1 MPECKTRHLQL
12 GGDAVAVNGRQYF
25 YTRKKSFSRRHFGIR
40 NFTASAEHFE
50 ISRKHKLINIF
61 AKAGPKKEKNIYLES
76 SRKGEF
82 DYVIVWKHSHAVQD
96 IAVASRFLRN
106 RTITSQCPKMVS
118 WPKLVGKRRQKYF
131 WNPGKIASKIIS
143 SAGCTAT
150 LSPILQTLP
159 YFRRITQGQDPNLP
173 NIN

>member
-25 YTRKKSFSRRHFGIR
+25 YTRKKSFSTRHFGIR
-40 NFTASAEHFE
+40 HFTASTEHFE

-82 DYVIVWKHSHAVQD
+82 DYVIVWKHSYAVQD

-106 RTITSQCPKMVS
+106 RTSLYCRHFHISDELHKDKTQTYQTSIEYTSLILTGTFNP
-118 WPKLVGKRRQKYF
+118 
-131 WNPGKIASKIIS
+131 NPG
-143 SAGCTAT
+143 
-150 LSPILQTLP
+150 
-159 YFRRITQGQDPNLP
+159 PNL
-173 NIN
+173 